1 MRLRK
6 PPMRYHVRNALGEE
20 LLVPSLEDLHRLYT
34 HGFLSDEDLV
44 RADTARHWVRAGGMP
59 ALHGVR
65 ERRLDARKMALILAA
80 AVVLM
85 VAFALLLG

>member
-1 MRLRK
+1 
-6 PPMRYHVRNALGEE
+6 MRYHVRNALGEE

-44 RADTARHWVRAGGMP
+44 RADTSKHWVRAGGMP

-65 ERRLDARKMALILAA
+65 ETRADTKKTALIVAG

-85 VAFALLLG
+85 IAFALLLG